1 MSREA
6 RIERRARALA
16 TDTTPAKVLVLG
28 LLANA
33 PIAAG
38 FVLAPL
44 LARGDPAAGRAF
56 VPYVLW
62 LTPAPALA
70 ALWLWRAKPDR
81 RSHRAARMGVVL
93 AATALLLWA
102 VLLVLWLRT

>member
-6 RIERRARALA
+6 RAERRARVLA
-16 TDTTPAKVLVLG
+16 TDTTPGKVLALA

-44 LARGDPAAGRAF
+44 FSGGDASAGRAF
-56 VPYVLW
+56 IPFVLW
-62 LTPAPALA
+62 GTPPFAALA
-70 ALWLWRAKPDR
+70 VFVYARAAPER
-81 RSHRAARMGVVL
+81 RQHRAARIGLVL
-93 AATALLLWA
+93 ACTAALLWG
-102 VLLVLWLRT
+102 VLVLMVA